1 MQLERIDFVV
11 ECKRWNDN
19 WSETKWT
26 MVEFYYI
33 CVPKTLVVSFTGLIS
48 SPNLGTL

>member
-1 MQLERIDFVV
+1 
-11 ECKRWNDN
+11 
-19 WSETKWT
+19 

-48 SPNLGTL
+48 SPNLWTFRKAKQNWSQCWLSVS